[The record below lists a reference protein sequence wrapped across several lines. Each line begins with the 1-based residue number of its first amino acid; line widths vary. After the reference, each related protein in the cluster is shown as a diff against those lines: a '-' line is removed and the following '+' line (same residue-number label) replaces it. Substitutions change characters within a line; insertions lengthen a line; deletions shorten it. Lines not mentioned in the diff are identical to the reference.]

1 MKQILQNR
9 KALLIRMGA
18 YDMTQAIS
26 RAAATLQEMGYDIT
40 ILSMDIHNNKSDEEE
55 VNGWKILWYHHQYK
69 SGNKLSFLWAWLCWW
84 IWVIR
89 HIRNGKYDLVQA
101 SNLESI
107 VPCVLAKY
115 TKNFPLVLDVRDP
128 WGMVGSNSKSL
139 MMRIFKGLECR
150 AAARVDGIVLSQ
162 GLVDRIGIYF
172 GKKVRRNIPV
182 VQVLNVPGKDMAD
195 DYYPP
200 NLDQIRVNF
209 SGHISYVRNAQAFI
223 DLAKSKPEVQIDII
237 GEVRDLKL
245 KEALKS
251 LSNVKIYGRVSFDE
265 SMKLL
270 SQANIIAVTYDSST
284 EVAIVSS
291 ANKMFEAMMMSRPY
305 LGSKGAYPGLI
316 AEKYDVGWAIPYGDS
331 QALINLISDLQ
342 ENPKQIEEKAQRAR
356 KVYIENFTW
365 EKQKTNLTVMYRYVM
380 GDIHINFSKC
390 AGWSKLLGSFQSV

>member
-1 MKQILQNR
+1 MDTDDKK
-9 KALLIRMGA
+9 KALLIRMGP
-18 YDMTQAIS
+18 YDMTQAIP

-69 SGNKLSFLWAWLCWW
+69 SGDKLSFLWAWLCWW

-89 HIRNGKYDLVQA
+89 HIRKGKYDLVQA

-115 TKNFPLVLDVRDP
+115 AKNFPLVLDVRDP

-139 MMRIFKGLECR
+139 MMQFFKGLECW

-195 DYYPP
+195 DYCPP

-237 GEVRDLKL
+237 GEARDLKL

-265 SMKLL
+265 AMKLL

-284 EVAIVSS
+284 ELAIVSS

-316 AEKYDVGWAIPYGDS
+316 AEKYDAGWAIPYGDS
-331 QALINLISDLQ
+331 QALINLVSDLQ
-342 ENPKQIEEKAQRAR
+342 ENPKQIEEKAKNGR
-356 KVYIENFTW
+356 KAYVEHFTW
-365 EKQKTNLTVMYRYVM
+365 EKQKANLVTIYKYVA
-380 GDIHINFSKC
+380 GDSQESFQEIS
-390 AGWSKLLGSFQSV
+390 GWKKVLGSFQRI